1 MPCEV
6 DDDDDGDDER
16 LSGSR
21 CLLSLYL
28 LGQALRV
35 LQAVRE
41 GLDQE
46 VAAALTQSAVV
57 LALLAGVGEESQP
70 HLRHRV
76 AAGLLS
82 EHVRGGSRSDRV
94 KLNVGC
100 WLFWGFFF
108 LPLESR
114 GEPLGQFIQRSGVLA
129 LDLTPPPQVV
139 AQVLQLLALL
149 LQRHVQHLQLLSKLA
164 ADLWKEPSDM

>member
-1 MPCEV
+1 MKRFSLLNAKQEESTAAWGGVQPVCPTGPNLPCEV
-6 DDDDDGDDER
+6 DDDYKR
-16 LSGSR
+16 LSGSQS
-21 CLLSLYL
+21 LLSLYL

-82 EHVRGGSRSDRV
+82 EHVRGWEGVQVRQG
-94 KLNVGC
+94 KAEC
-100 WLFWGFFF
+100 WLLVVLVFFF
-108 LPLESR
+108 TS
-114 GEPLGQFIQRSGVLA
+114 
-129 LDLTPPPQVV
+129 
-139 AQVLQLLALL
+139 
-149 LQRHVQHLQLLSKLA
+149 
-164 ADLWKEPSDM
+164 

>member
-82 EHVRGGSRSDRV
+82 EHVRGGA
-94 KLNVGC
+94 
-100 WLFWGFFF
+100 
-108 LPLESR
+108 
-114 GEPLGQFIQRSGVLA
+114 GQTG
-129 LDLTPPPQVV
+129 
-139 AQVLQLLALL
+139 
-149 LQRHVQHLQLLSKLA
+149 
-164 ADLWKEPSDM
+164 

>member
-82 EHVRGGSRSDRV
+82 EHVRERGG
-94 KLNVGC
+94 GA
-100 WLFWGFFF
+100 
-108 LPLESR
+108 
-114 GEPLGQFIQRSGVLA
+114 GQTG
-129 LDLTPPPQVV
+129 
-139 AQVLQLLALL
+139 
-149 LQRHVQHLQLLSKLA
+149 
-164 ADLWKEPSDM
+164 

>member
-1 MPCEV
+1 MKRFSLLNANQEESTAAWGGVQPVCPTSPNLPCEV
-6 DDDDDGDDER
+6 DDDDDGDNER

-82 EHVRGGSRSDRV
+82 EHVRGGGRSDRV

-108 LPLESR
+108 Y
-114 GEPLGQFIQRSGVLA
+114 
-129 LDLTPPPQVV
+129 
-139 AQVLQLLALL
+139 
-149 LQRHVQHLQLLSKLA
+149 LLSLEVNLSA
-164 ADLWKEPSDM
+164 SLSSDRAYSLSISPRLRR